1 MELNE
6 DREEEKENNIKN
18 NDISLYNIKKPRTKF
33 SKKGGKPPYS
43 LYTRRVIDTSKIM
56 NYLSESSS
64 HGLCGSYNLGNT
76 CFMNSSIACLS
87 NCIELTCYFLSGEY
101 KKEINKNN
109 KHGMG
114 GALAESW
121 AVLLRDYWIG
131 MNQVG
136 DPSDFKE
143 TFGHKIKRFSG
154 FSQQDSNEFIDLFL
168 DILNEDLNYVCN
180 KEYIELKEKKDNET
194 DEQCS
199 KRFWDN
205 YLKRNDSIVTDLF
218 CGQIKSTINCPE
230 CGFINITFDPFNTLN
245 LNIPKTQTNKY
256 YSYLDYIGN
265 FNIFY
270 IPKYYLRKP
279 IKIKCSN
286 IPKKAKFKDWV
297 RCLKNDKKFIYYGK
311 LDKMFLTT
319 VTNKDKILKEYIN
332 EDDAKSFEDF
342 NKNEFKYFA
351 FDIINEKENKYI
363 PVYYKDQSGFSAF
376 PRIIML
382 SEEDT
387 MDDLRR
393 KIYFNLRKLIYS
405 PLKDNFEDKNELD
418 EKIKEYNENSEIE
431 DNLIFELINDEYKNV
446 FIKEND
452 NYKKNI
458 NNFIKDMP
466 FHLYL
471 QKSILFDIEKIDII
485 NKKNFSLLPK
495 EFIEISNIAS
505 FNDSIKNLYNL
516 LEEQSYYIILEFN
529 TESHYINKNFYK
541 LNSCTSYDLIY
552 TSEEEEKQNSEYDND
567 EITLKKC
574 LELFSKEEKLK
585 PGDEWYCPQC
595 KNQVLPNKKMELYYT
610 PKILIICFKRFTKGY
625 YYWQRNDENIL
636 FPINDFNM
644 KEFITGPDKNHSVYD
659 LFAVSQHYGGTGFGH
674 YTAICKNF
682 DKWYSYDDSSV
693 YEVYPEKAITS
704 DAYVLFYRRKTD

>member
-1 MELNE
+1 
-6 DREEEKENNIKN
+6 
-18 NDISLYNIKKPRTKF
+18 
-33 SKKGGKPPYS
+33 
-43 LYTRRVIDTSKIM
+43 
-56 NYLSESSS
+56 
-64 HGLCGSYNLGNT
+64 
-76 CFMNSSIACLS
+76 
-87 NCIELTCYFLSGEY
+87 
-101 KKEINKNN
+101 
-109 KHGMG
+109 
-114 GALAESW
+114 
-121 AVLLRDYWIG
+121 

-452 NYKKNI
+452 NYKK
-458 NNFIKDMP
+458 
-466 FHLYL
+466 
-471 QKSILFDIEKIDII
+471 
-485 NKKNFSLLPK
+485 
-495 EFIEISNIAS
+495 
-505 FNDSIKNLYNL
+505 
-516 LEEQSYYIILEFN
+516 
-529 TESHYINKNFYK
+529 
-541 LNSCTSYDLIY
+541 
-552 TSEEEEKQNSEYDND
+552 
-567 EITLKKC
+567 
-574 LELFSKEEKLK
+574 
-585 PGDEWYCPQC
+585 
-595 KNQVLPNKKMELYYT
+595 
-610 PKILIICFKRFTKGY
+610 ILIILLKIC
-625 YYWQRNDENIL
+625 L
-636 FPINDFNM
+636 FI
-644 KEFITGPDKNHSVYD
+644 FIYKKV
-659 LFAVSQHYGGTGFGH
+659 
-674 YTAICKNF
+674 
-682 DKWYSYDDSSV
+682 
-693 YEVYPEKAITS
+693 
-704 DAYVLFYRRKTD
+704 FYLI